1 MHYGFE
7 RGPYA
12 PMMNSRSHLKPDDT
26 PWNSLANHVYQLQK
40 QDKEDNDRY
49 DVLAARVLDLE
60 KRLRLWVMSTNC
72 SGPGTIFYGIWKSF
86 FDYLWAMFGER
97 NSVYHMWWRPRVTY
111 SASGG
116 PPMCID
122 ADSCGEQP

>member
-1 MHYGFE
+1 MDLRG
-7 RGPYA
+7 GPYA
-12 PMMNSRSHLKPDDT
+12 PMMNSRSHLMPDDT

-40 QDKEDNDRY
+40 LHKDDNDRY
-49 DVLAARVLDLE
+49 EVLAARVLDLE
-60 KRLRLWVMSTNC
+60 RKVEAMGDVNQLQWSWNN
-72 SGPGTIFYGIWKSF
+72 FYGIWKSF

-116 PPMCID
+116 PTMCID